1 MAINTSS
8 TNGQI
13 AYNIKEFICDT
24 PTDLQNLPSVG
35 IGAGSTAFVISTK
48 ELYMINST
56 GTWVK
61 L

>member
-24 PTDLQNLPSVG
+24 PTDLQNLPSIG
-35 IGAGSTAFVISTK
+35 IVISTK

-56 GTWVK
+56 GTWIK